1 MKRQRQK
8 RISLNL
14 KILLKEMLVKSPDN
28 LCNLLMK
35 IHLNPGEK
43 PCCDAKALSASM
55 ILVRNYFNLDIVLKL
70 VKQIIWQRLYSFMYY
85 LNTGKSSL
93 EALILASTN
102 PQYDKRLFIE
112 LHASTVHENCKLR
125 TSREHVVYINSSE
138 CQNKNKKT
146 IYLHNMFSW
155 CSELVVFMYWTGNS
169 MNNLLSYC
177 GLVDARISG
186 SEKDLPVCWFLCLV
200 HVVVKIWY
208 QFW

>member
-112 LHASTVHENCKLR
+112 LHASTVHENCKLS
-125 TSREHVVYINSSE
+125 TCCVHKLFFCFDIQSNLCTHHVLSL
-138 CQNKNKKT
+138 Q
-146 IYLHNMFSW
+146 FSYT
-155 CSELVVFMYWTGNS
+155 ELVIQWTI
-169 MNNLLSYC
+169 C
-177 GLVDARISG
+177 RRIVG
-186 SEKDLPVCWFLCLV
+186 
-200 HVVVKIWY
+200 
-208 QFW
+208 